1 MSLTTREGMPEWSR
15 RRRLRALLASAA
27 TLLLLVPAAVWAAP
41 AAEDPDKL
49 RGLVADDAAI
59 QKDAAATQ
67 ERIDGLDD
75 ETQKLLAE
83 YRRIK
88 NETESLRTYNEQIAA
103 QIPSQVEEMQQLER
117 QLEGVEATS
126 RDVLPLMQRML
137 DTLKQFVELDR
148 PFLPEERK
156 KRVTALLEMMDRAN
170 VSISEKFR
178 RVVEAYQIEMEYG
191 RTLEAYEGKL
201 GEGDQARTVQFL
213 RVGRIA
219 LMYQT
224 LDQKETG
231 YWDSEKKDWVIDNEY
246 KSAFAKNVAVAK
258 KLGAPDL
265 LVVPVPAPREV
276 ES

>member
-1 MSLTTREGMPEWSR
+1 V
-15 RRRLRALLASAA
+15 A
-27 TLLLLVPAAVWAAP
+27 LLLLPATSWAAP
-41 AAEDPDKL
+41 DAEDPDKL
-49 RGLVADDAAI
+49 RGLVADDAAA
-59 QKDAAATQ
+59 QKSAAESQ

-83 YRRIK
+83 YRRVK

-103 QIPSQVEEMQQLER
+103 QIPSQVEEMQHLER
-117 QLEGVEATS
+117 QLQEVEATS

-137 DTLKQFVELDR
+137 ATLQQFVELDL
-148 PFLPEERK
+148 PFLPEERR
-156 KRVTALLEMMDRAN
+156 KRVTTLLEMMDRAN

-178 RVVEAYQIEMEYG
+178 RIVEAYQIEMEYG

-213 RVGRIA
+213 RVGRVA

-231 YWDSEKKDWVIDNEY
+231 YWDRDKQAWVVDNEY

-265 LVVPVPAPREV
+265 LVVPVPAPTEV

>member
-1 MSLTTREGMPEWSR
+1 MTLTTREGKQ

-27 TLLLLVPAAVWAAP
+27 ALVLLPAALWAAP
-41 AAEDPDKL
+41 AADDPDKL
-49 RGLVADDAAI
+49 RGLVADDADA
-59 QKDAAATQ
+59 QKSAAASQ

-83 YRRIK
+83 YRRVK
-88 NETESLRTYNEQIAA
+88 NETESLQTYNAQIAA

-117 QLEGVEATS
+117 QLQEVEATS

-137 DTLKQFVELDR
+137 ATLQQFVELDL

-156 KRVTALLEMMDRAN
+156 KRVATLLEMMDRAN

-201 GEGDQARTVQFL
+201 GDGEQARTVQFL
-213 RVGRIA
+213 RVGRVA

-231 YWDSEKKDWVIDNEY
+231 YWDSEKKAWVVDNEY
-246 KSAFAKNVAVAK
+246 KPAFAKNVAVAK

-265 LVVPVPAPREV
+265 LVVPVPAPKEV
-276 ES
+276 KS

>member
-1 MSLTTREGMPEWSR
+1 MTLTTRKVIPR
-15 RRRLRALLASAA
+15 RPRRGSALLASAA
-27 TLLLLVPAAVWAAP
+27 ALLLLRAPVWAAP
-41 AAEDPDKL
+41 AAEDPEKL
-49 RGLVADDAAI
+49 RGLVADDAAQ
-59 QKDAAATQ
+59 QKDSAATQ

-83 YRRIK
+83 YRRVK

-117 QLEGVEATS
+117 QLQEVEATS

-137 DTLKQFVELDR
+137 ATLQQFVELDL

-156 KRVTALLEMMDRAN
+156 KRVNTLLEMMDRAN

-178 RVVEAYQIEMEYG
+178 RIVEAYQIEMEYG
-191 RTLEAYEGKL
+191 RTLEAHEGKL

-213 RVGRIA
+213 RVGRVA

-231 YWDSEKKDWVIDNEY
+231 YWDGEKKAWVVDNEY
-246 KSAFAKNVAVAK
+246 KSAFAKNIAVAK

-265 LVVPVPAPREV
+265 LVVPVPAPKEV

>member
-1 MSLTTREGMPEWSR
+1 MSLTRREGMR
-15 RRRLRALLASAA
+15 RRPVRWRCGTLLTSAA
-27 TLLLLVPAAVWAAP
+27 AVLLLPAGLWAAP

-49 RGLVADDAAI
+49 RGVVASDAAI
-59 QKDAAATQ
+59 QKEAAASQ

-83 YRRIK
+83 YRRVK

-117 QLEGVEATS
+117 QLLEVEATS

-137 DTLKQFVELDR
+137 ATLQQFVELDL

-156 KRVTALLEMMDRAN
+156 KRVATLLEMMDRAN

-178 RVVEAYQIEMEYG
+178 RIVEAYQIEMEYG

-213 RVGRIA
+213 RVGRVA

-231 YWDSEKKDWVIDNEY
+231 YWDSEKKAWVVDNEY

-265 LVVPVPAPREV
+265 LVVPVPAPRKV